1 MFPKRYIFLAII
13 AVCVMVGMPLQANAN
28 TLGDI
33 ARMVNGQSVVQ
44 STNNANATTNPKN
57 KVQSAAMIAPMPNR
71 NRATQSHTPAKWQNI
86 KQFMARDADQFV
98 ACMGD
103 KSACDGQMMHLWHR
117 LMALAAPMD
126 QSDQLRVVNRF
137 FNAIAY
143 KTDRQTYGQSE
154 YWATPVEFMTYGGD
168 CEDYAIAKYFTLRLL
183 GVSDRDMRITNVY
196 DTLRQIGHS
205 VVAVRSGSK
214 LVYLDNRTNGIFNAD
229 LYQHYTPYYS
239 VNQSATIQH
248 VSYRPVAG
256 R

>member
-1 MFPKRYIFLAII
+1 MFEKQYIFPLVIGL
-13 AVCVMVGMPLQANAN
+13 CLLVGMPLQAN

-33 ARMVNGQSVVQ
+33 ARMVNGQSDTGVGQTTPNTTTTTKAFARSAAIIAPTRSVQ
-44 STNNANATTNPKN
+44 S
-57 KVQSAAMIAPMPNR
+57 Q
-71 NRATQSHTPAKWQNI
+71 TPAKWQNI
-86 KQFMARDADQFV
+86 KRFMAGDADQFV
-98 ACMGD
+98 ACMDD
-103 KSACDGQMMHLWHR
+103 KSACNGKMMQLWHR
-117 LMALAAPMD
+117 LMVLAMPMD
-126 QSDQLRVVNRF
+126 HGDQLRVVNRF

-143 KTDRQTYGQSE
+143 KTDHETYGKSE

-196 DTLRQIGHS
+196 DNLRQIGHS
-205 VVAVRSGSK
+205 VVAVRSGNQ

-229 LYQHYTPYYS
+229 LYTHYMPYYS

-248 VSYRPVAG
+248 ASYRPVAG